1 MIYNAIIYFGSFVSV
16 SSTSGPIPFEY
27 LRHELDDQ
35 KNNKWI
41 LPTHT
46 FRHLFRKGQYISNVK
61 NNGSYA

>member
-1 MIYNAIIYFGSFVSV
+1 MIYNAIIHFSSFVLV
-16 SSTSGPIPFEY
+16 GSTSGPISFEY

-46 FRHLFRKGQYISNVK
+46 FRHLFHKGQYLCYGK
-61 NNGSYA
+61 NSG